1 MTFPLDY
8 RLLLVSFA
16 VVVFVL
22 LRSKCTA
29 ITQTAPY
36 PPGPPELPL
45 LGSVHLLPQK
55 YQERTLAEW
64 GKAFGLCL
72 FMYDADEVFT
82 DPIMLGDVVFAKLFQ
97 TPAIIIS
104 SYDTARELMEKR
116 SGNYSDRPRF
126 ILIVEL

>member
-1 MTFPLDY
+1 
-8 RLLLVSFA
+8 
-16 VVVFVL
+16 
-22 LRSKCTA
+22 
-29 ITQTAPY
+29 
-36 PPGPPELPL
+36 
-45 LGSVHLLPQK
+45 
-55 YQERTLAEW
+55 
-64 GKAFGLCL
+64 
-72 FMYDADEVFT
+72 MYDADEVFT